1 MTASR
6 FWVGV
11 EFMPASFVQAAAS
24 HPRPILCGQIAEVAA
39 MTMVGNVLLNLD
51 ELINKP

>member
-1 MTASR
+1 
-6 FWVGV
+6 
-11 EFMPASFVQAAAS
+11 MPESMDV
-24 HPRPILCGQIAEVAA
+24 AEVAA